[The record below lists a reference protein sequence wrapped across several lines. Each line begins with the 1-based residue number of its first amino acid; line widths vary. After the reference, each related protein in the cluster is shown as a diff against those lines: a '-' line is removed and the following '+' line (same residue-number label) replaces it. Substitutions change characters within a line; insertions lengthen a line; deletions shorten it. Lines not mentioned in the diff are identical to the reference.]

1 VRPTLDKGTGYFDDH
16 HHRGF
21 RWYRAHF
28 PIAALARRRRG
39 TRDVRTFECSGYYMF
54 HPLAPGRLARELPD
68 AKVVVVLRDPVDRA
82 FSAHGHELRR
92 GFEQEPFV
100 EAVAAEAERVRPEHQ
115 RLAVD
120 ERYRSYAHRHFAY
133 LGRGEYAGQVAALMD
148 AVGPD
153 RVYVLDADAFFADP
167 HTEYRALQGWLGLPV
182 HLPERV
188 ERWNAGSREPV
199 PASWRRRLE
208 EHFEPH
214 DRALA
219 ELIGRTP
226 SWRKVRTPS

>member
-1 VRPTLDKGTGYFDDH
+1 MT
-16 HHRGF
+16 
-21 RWYRAHF
+21 
-28 PIAALARRRRG
+28 
-39 TRDVRTFECSGYYMF
+39 
-54 HPLAPGRLARELPD
+54 
-68 AKVVVVLRDPVDRA
+68 
-82 FSAHGHELRR
+82 
-92 GFEQEPFV
+92 
-100 EAVAAEAERVRPEHQ
+100 AVAAEAARVGPEQ
-115 RLAVD
+115 ERLAVD

-148 AVGPD
+148 ALGPD

-167 HTEYRALQGWLGLPV
+167 RREYRALQEWLGLPV
-182 HLPERV
+182 WLPERV

-199 PASWRRRLE
+199 PPSWRRRLE